1 MKIGAVEVACPVML
15 APMAGV
21 SDLAFRLLC
30 KEQGAGLVCT
40 EMVSAKAL
48 YYHNK
53 GTAELM
59 ESRPEERPLQLQLFG
74 SEPELMAEMAAQI
87 EDGPW
92 DIFDVNMGCPVPKIV
107 KNGDGSALL
116 QDIPGIERIVSA
128 MTHAVKKPVTV
139 KIRKGF
145 GMEEECCVEAA
156 LAAEA
161 GGAAAITVHGRT
173 REQYY
178 TGRADWEA
186 IHHVKQAVH
195 IPVIGNGDITCAE
208 DAVRMFEQTGVDGI
222 AVGRGA
228 KGNPWIFREIRSYLE
243 TGRIPP
249 RPDCREIGEMILRHL
264 ELEMSY
270 KPEPVAVREM
280 RKHIAWYTAGLYG
293 SSSLRRTVNQAETA
307 AQVEELVKEAI
318 IKADVMEQTIVL

>member
-1 MKIGAVEVACPVML
+1 MKIGTVEIDCPVML

-53 GTAELM
+53 GTDELM
-59 ESRPEERPLQLQLFG
+59 ESRPQERPLQLQLFG
-74 SEPELMAEMAAQI
+74 SEPELMAEMAARI

-92 DIFDVNMGCPVPKIV
+92 DIIDVNMGCPVPKVV

-116 QDIPGIERIVSA
+116 QDIPKIERIVSA
-128 MTHAVKKPVTV
+128 MTHAVRKPVTV

-145 GMEEECCVEAA
+145 GMDEECCVEAA

-161 GGAAAITVHGRT
+161 GGAAAVTVHGRT

-178 TGRADWEA
+178 TGRADREA
-186 IHHVKQAVH
+186 IRHVKEAVH
-195 IPVIGNGDITCAE
+195 IPVIGNGDITCGA
-208 DAVRMFEQTGVDGI
+208 DAARMMRETGVDGV

-243 TGRIPP
+243 TGQTPP
-249 RPDCREIGEMILRHL
+249 RPDTREIGEMILRHL
-264 ELEMSY
+264 QLELSC
-270 KPEPVAVREM
+270 KPEHVAVREM

-293 SSSLRRTVNQAETA
+293 SSSLRRAVNQVETA
-307 AQVEELVKEAI
+307 PQVEALVRTL
-318 IKADVMEQTIVL
+318 VSNHSSN

>member
-1 MKIGAVEVACPVML
+1 MKIGTVEIECPVML

-30 KEQGAGLVCT
+30 REQGAGLVCT

-59 ESRPEERPLQLQLFG
+59 ESRPQERPLQLQIFG
-74 SEPELMAEMAAQI
+74 SEPELMAEMAAEI
-87 EDGPW
+87 EEGPW
-92 DIFDVNMGCPVPKIV
+92 DIIDVNMGCPVPKVV

-116 QDIPGIERIVSA
+116 QDIPKIQRMVSA
-128 MTHAVKKPVTV
+128 MTRAVKKPVTV

-145 GMEEECCVEAA
+145 GLEEECCVEAA

-161 GGAAAITVHGRT
+161 GGASAVTVHGRT

-178 TGRADWEA
+178 TGHADWEA
-186 IHHVKQAVH
+186 IRRVKEAVH

-208 DAVRMFEQTGVDGI
+208 DAARMFAQTGVDAV

-243 TGRIPP
+243 TGKIPP
-249 RPDCREIGEMILRHL
+249 RPDTKEIGEMILRHL
-264 ELEMSY
+264 ELELDV
-270 KPEPVAVREM
+270 KPEHVAVREM
-280 RKHIAWYTAGLYG
+280 RKHIAWYTAGLPG
-293 SSSLRRTVNQAETA
+293 SSSLRRTVNEAETA
-307 AQVEELVKEAI
+307 EQVRELVKRT
-318 IKADVMEQTIVL
+318 VMIQ

>member
-1 MKIGAVEVACPVML
+1 MRIGTVEIACPVML

-30 KEQGAGLVCT
+30 REQGAGLVCT

-48 YYHNK
+48 YYKNK

-92 DIFDVNMGCPVPKIV
+92 DIIDVNMGCPVPKVV

-116 QDIPGIERIVSA
+116 QDIPKIEKIVSA

-145 GMEEECCVEAA
+145 ALTEENCVEAA

-161 GGAAAITVHGRT
+161 GGAAAVTVHGRT

-186 IHHVKQAVH
+186 IRHVKEAVK
-195 IPVIGNGDITCAE
+195 IPVFGNGDITCAE
-208 DAVRMFEQTGVDGI
+208 EAARMLEQTGVDGV

-228 KGNPWIFREIRSYLE
+228 KGNPWIFREIKAYLE
-243 TGRIPP
+243 TGEIPEKP
-249 RPDCREIGEMILRHL
+249 TQEEIAEMILRHL
-264 ELEMSY
+264 ELELSY
-270 KPEPVAVREM
+270 KPEHVAVREM
-280 RKHIAWYTAGLYG
+280 RKHIAWYTAGLHG
-293 SSSLRRTVNQAETA
+293 SSAMRRAVNEMETA
-307 AQVEELVKEAI
+307 EQVREMI
-318 IKADVMEQTIVL
+318 RQMM

>member
-1 MKIGAVEVACPVML
+1 MKIGAVEIACPVML

-30 KEQGAGLVCT
+30 REQGAGLVCT

-48 YYHNK
+48 YYHNR

-59 ESRPEERPLQLQLFG
+59 ESCPEERPLQLQLFG
-74 SEPELMAEMAAQI
+74 SEPDLMASIAAQV

-92 DIFDVNMGCPVPKIV
+92 DIIDVNMGCPVPKIV

-116 QDIPGIERIVSA
+116 QDIPKIERIVSA

-145 GMEEECCVEAA
+145 GLEEECCVEAA
-156 LAAEA
+156 LAAER
-161 GGAAAITVHGRT
+161 GGAAAVTVHGRT

-178 TGRADWEA
+178 TGRADWGAIRRVKEA
-186 IHHVKQAVH
+186 VR

-208 DAVRMFEQTGVDGI
+208 EAARMLEETGADGVAI
-222 AVGRGA
+222 GRGA

-243 TGRIPP
+243 NGRIPP
-249 RPDCREIGEMILRHL
+249 RPDRQEIGAMILRHL
-264 ELEMSY
+264 QLELDS
-270 KPEPVAVREM
+270 KPEHVAVREM
-280 RKHIAWYTAGLYG
+280 RKHIAWYTAGLHG
-293 SSSLRRTVNQAETA
+293 SSSLRRAVNEAETA
-307 AQVEELVKEAI
+307 EKLRELLKCAELI
-318 IKADVMEQTIVL
+318 